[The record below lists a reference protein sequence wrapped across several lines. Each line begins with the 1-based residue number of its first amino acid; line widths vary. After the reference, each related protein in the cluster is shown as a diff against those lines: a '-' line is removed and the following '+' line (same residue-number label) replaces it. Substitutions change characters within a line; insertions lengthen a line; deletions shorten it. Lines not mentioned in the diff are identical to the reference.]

1 MPRVVLARA
10 WRSWQHARGV
20 ALLAAAALAI
30 GIGAATAIYSVVYAV
45 MLKPL
50 PLPEGERFIA
60 LFEGNLT
67 EPRRIGTLPR
77 DEIEIF
83 QQRSHSFDVFGWYR
97 GSGQNLVFGGEA
109 HHVSGIRLTR
119 SLAQNLGI
127 DPLLGRWFDDETGV
141 MLSHGLWRRLGSDP
155 AIVGKAITLDQH
167 PYTVSGVMPA
177 HFRFPVKD
185 VGPAG
190 ARPDVWLPLDVRE
203 EGAEYFVYARR
214 KPGVTFAAARDD
226 LRTIAAQIAADAPA
240 THRTFT
246 AAVWDLRQTITED
259 IRPTLLLLFG
269 AAGLLFL
276 ITCANAA
283 GLLLT
288 RAIARA
294 RETATRV
301 ALGAGRWQLAAQFF
315 VEGLLVAMA
324 GATGGVLLAMTLTPV
339 IVAIAAEYL
348 PRADQLSVDWTVL
361 LFAVGAAAVA
371 SALSSLAPLWQ
382 AMRTAPADALGEGVR
397 ASASARSRRVS
408 RWLVIAEMAFA
419 FGLLTLS
426 AMLVLNLRQLTRTA
440 TGFAPDGVVT
450 FVVSVPGTIAHQ
462 GETRL
467 PYQQR
472 LVDAIRAIPGVDNVG
487 FASSMPLD
495 GCCAS
500 VTIYPEG
507 REIDPNR
514 SPRMSFVAVSRDYFE
529 TMRIPLR
536 SGRLLTERDVSEDP
550 IGAVISLTTARQYW
564 GADNPVGTFG
574 RFNRPDGSRFE
585 VIGVVDDVR
594 NDGLGDPSVPEI
606 YISNAVQTIE
616 GMNFVV
622 RSARPA
628 ALLAPEIRATVRR
641 VDPEAPVYGIRA
653 MNDVIASSM
662 TLERVASLMT
672 AFFAGAALLLA
683 TLGVYG
689 VVAYSVRQRTVEI
702 GTRMAL
708 GATSRQVLSLVVRD
722 GLTLAVIA
730 VVAGAAVTI
739 AAVGYVRS
747 VLEIGD
753 PGPAPFLYATT
764 IVGALVLAATA
775 LPASR
780 AAMLSPMVAI
790 RNDPGSMWQAAR
802 TQVRRLLDTDSEAEL
817 SAVPLAAVVGDF
829 AEAVRRAVT
838 FPEAVKI
845 ALGAL
850 RERAGTDFIA
860 LLQKDGDRF
869 TSGDLAIGAD
879 GVVLNRLRHYNHPLA
894 LSEADW
900 ETWTQWAREFRP
912 QHQAEIERL
921 SLAGIRL
928 AVPLSIKNDIVGVLL
943 LGRPQGRDAYS
954 VPERRIFDS
963 AADVLALMIENARL
977 NARALEQE
985 KLRRDLELA
994 AEVQRRL
1001 LPRRPPRTAIGTL
1014 AAFTLPA
1021 RTIGGDYYDF
1031 VDLPGGEIGIA
1042 IADVSGKGIAAALL
1056 MSVVQASLRLMSTD
1070 RSGSC
1075 AELAAKMNRF
1085 LYGSTA
1091 GNKYATFFYAQVDPV
1106 THTLRFVNAGHN
1118 PPYLVRRTSTG
1129 IEAQQLKAGGTVLGL
1144 FPESDYEAGE
1154 LRLCPGDMLV
1164 AFTDGVSEALNV
1176 QGEEFGEARLEALL
1190 VNAMGCSADAI
1201 SDRLTTAMRDWIGG
1215 AEQHDDLTFIVLAVS
1230 DQPVAV

>member
-20 ALLAAAALAI
+20 AFLAAAALAI

-67 EPRRIGTLPR
+67 DPRRIGTLPR
-77 DEIEIF
+77 DDVEVF
-83 QQRSHSFDVFGWYR
+83 QQRNRSLDVFGWYR
-97 GSGQNLVFGGEA
+97 GSGQNLVFGGDP
-109 HHVSGIRLTR
+109 HHVEGIRLTP
-119 SLAQNLGI
+119 SLAHNLGI
-127 DPLLGRWFDDETGV
+127 DPLLGRWFTDETGV
-141 MLSHGLWRRLGSDP
+141 MISHGLWRRLGSDST
-155 AIVGKAITLDQH
+155 IVGKPITLDGQ
-167 PYTVSGVMPA
+167 PYTVAGVMPA
-177 HFRFPVKD
+177 HFRFPVND
-185 VGPAG
+185 VGAAG

-203 EGAEYFVYARR
+203 QSTEYFVYARR
-214 KPGVTFAAARDD
+214 RPGVTFAAAQDD
-226 LRTIAAQIAADAPA
+226 LRRVAAEIAAEKPA
-240 THRTFT
+240 THPQFT
-246 AAVWDLRQTITED
+246 AAVRDLRQTVTEE

-269 AAGLLFL
+269 GAGLLFL
-276 ITCANAA
+276 ITCTNAA

-288 RAIARA
+288 RAVARA

-315 VEGLLVAMA
+315 VEGLLVALA
-324 GATGGVLLAMTLTPV
+324 GAVGGVLLATTLTPV
-339 IVAIAAEYL
+339 IVAMAADYL
-348 PRADQLSVDWTVL
+348 PRADQVAVDWRVL
-361 LFAVGAAAVA
+361 LFAVAAAAIA

-397 ASASARSRRVS
+397 ASASARSRRVL
-408 RWLVIAEMAFA
+408 RWLVVAEMAFA

-426 AMLVLNLRQLTRTA
+426 AMLIVNLRQLTRT
-440 TGFAPDGVVT
+440 TPGFQPDGVLT
-450 FVVSVPGTIAHQ
+450 FVVSVPRAIARH
-462 GETRL
+462 GDTLL
-467 PYQQR
+467 PYQLR
-472 LVDAIRAIPGVDNVG
+472 LSDAIRSIPGVDDVA
-487 FASSMPLD
+487 FTSSIPLD
-495 GCCAS
+495 GCCSGAN
-500 VTIYPEG
+500 IYPEG
-507 REIDPNR
+507 RELDAR
-514 SPRMSFVAVSRDYFE
+514 LSRRTSLMAVSPTYFQ
-529 TMRIPLR
+529 TVRVPLR
-536 SGRLLTERDVSEDP
+536 SGRLLTERDVSKEL
-550 IGAVISLTTARQYW
+550 IYAVISLTMARQYW
-564 GADNPVGTFG
+564 GTDDPVGSFG
-574 RFNRPDGSRFE
+574 RFNGPDGDRFE
-585 VIGVVDDVR
+585 VVGVVGDVR
-594 NDGLGDPSVPEI
+594 NDGLGKPSVPEI
-606 YISNAVQTIE
+606 YIPSRVLSIE
-616 GMNFVV
+616 TMNFVV
-622 RSARPA
+622 RSSRSEFS
-628 ALLAPEIRATVRR
+628 LAPEIRTAIRG
-641 VDPEAPVYGIRA
+641 VDPEQPVYGIRA
-653 MNDVIASSM
+653 LNTVIASST

-672 AFFAGAALLLA
+672 TFFAGAALVLA

-708 GATSRQVLSLVVRD
+708 GATSREVLALVIRD
-722 GLTLAVIA
+722 GLTLAIIA
-730 VVAGAAVTI
+730 IAAGALVTI
-739 AAVGYVRS
+739 AAAGSIRS
-747 VLEIGD
+747 LLEVAN
-753 PGPAPFLYATT
+753 PGPAPFLYAAA
-764 IVGALVLAATA
+764 IVSGVVLLATA

-780 AAMLSPMVAI
+780 ASMLSPMVAI

-802 TQVRRLLDTDSEAEL
+802 TQVRRLLATDSEAEL

-829 AEAVRRAVT
+829 AEAVRRAET

-869 TSGDLAIGAD
+869 TSGELAIGAA

-900 ETWTQWAREFRP
+900 ETWAQWARDFRP
-912 QHQAEIERL
+912 QHQSEIERL
-921 SLAGIRL
+921 SHAGIRL

-943 LGRPQGRDAYS
+943 LGRPHGRDAYS
-954 VPERRIFDS
+954 LPERRIFDS

-985 KLRRDLELA
+985 KVRRDLELA

-1001 LPRRPPRTAIGTL
+1001 LPRRPPRTPIGTL

-1021 RTIGGDYYDF
+1021 RSIGGDYYDF
-1031 VDLPGGEIGIA
+1031 VDLPGGDIGIA

-1056 MSVVQASLRLMSTD
+1056 MSVVQASLRLMSAD
-1070 RSGSC
+1070 GSGSC
-1075 AELAAKMNRF
+1075 SELAAKMNRF

-1091 GNKYATFFYAQVDPV
+1091 GNKYATFFYAQVDRSA
-1106 THTLRFVNAGHN
+1106 HSLRFVNAGHN
-1118 PPYLVRRTSTG
+1118 PPYLVRRTSAG

-1144 FPESDYEAGE
+1144 FPETDYEAGE
-1154 LRLCPGDMLV
+1154 LRLCPGDVLV
-1164 AFTDGVSEALNV
+1164 AFTDGVTEALNL

-1190 VNAMGCSADAI
+1190 GNAMGCSAEAI
-1201 SDRLTTAMRDWIGG
+1201 SDRLTTAMREWIAD

>member
-20 ALLAAAALAI
+20 AFLAAAALAI
-30 GIGAATAIYSVVYAV
+30 GIGAATAMYSVVNAV

-50 PLPEGERFIA
+50 PLPEGDRFVA
-60 LFEGNLT
+60 VFEGNLN

-83 QQRSHSFDVFGWYR
+83 QQRNHSFDVFGWYR

-109 HHVSGIRLTR
+109 HHVNGIRLTQ

-127 DPLLGRWFDDETGV
+127 DPLLGRWFADETGV
-141 MLSHGLWRRLGSDP
+141 MLSHSLWRRLGSDP

-177 HFRFPVKD
+177 HFRFPVRD

-190 ARPDVWLPLDVRE
+190 ARPDVWLPLDLG

-214 KPGVTFAAARDD
+214 KPGVTFSAARDD
-226 LRTIAAQIAADAPA
+226 LRAIAAQIAADAPA

-246 AAVWDLRQTITED
+246 AAVWDLHQTISEE

-315 VEGLLVAMA
+315 VEGLLVAVA
-324 GATGGVLLAMTLTPV
+324 GAAGGVLLAMTLTPA
-339 IVAIAAEYL
+339 IVAMAAEFL
-348 PRADQLSVDWTVL
+348 PRADQVSVDWTVL
-361 LFAVGAAAVA
+361 LFAVGAAAAA

-408 RWLVIAEMAFA
+408 RWLVVAEMAFA

-426 AMLVLNLRQLTRTA
+426 AMLMLNLRQLTRTPP
-440 TGFAPDGVVT
+440 GFDPDGVVT
-450 FVVSVPGTIAHQ
+450 FIVSVPGTIAQHD
-462 GETRL
+462 GKRR

-472 LVDAIRAIPGVDNVG
+472 LFDAFRAVPGIDHVA
-487 FASSMPLD
+487 FASSVPLD

-507 REIDPNR
+507 REIDANR
-514 SPRMSFVAVSRDYFE
+514 SPRMSVVAVSPDYFE

-536 SGRLLTERDVSEDP
+536 KGRLLNERDVSRETML
-550 IGAVISLTTARQYW
+550 AVISLATARQYW
-564 GADNPVGTFG
+564 DSDDPVGAFG
-574 RFNRPDGSRFE
+574 RFNRPDGQRFE
-585 VIGVVDDVR
+585 VVGVVGDVK
-594 NDGLGDPSVPEI
+594 NDGLGKPSVPEI
-606 YISNAVQTIE
+606 YISSAIQSIE
-616 GMNFVV
+616 TMHFLV
-622 RSARPA
+622 RSTRPA
-628 ALLAPEIRATVRR
+628 GLLAPEIRAAVRR
-641 VDPEAPVYGIRA
+641 VDPEQPIYGIRA
-653 MNDVIASSM
+653 INDVIASSV
-662 TLERVASLMT
+662 TLERVAASMT
-672 AFFAGAALLLA
+672 AFFAGAALVLA

-689 VVAYSVRQRTVEI
+689 VVAYSIRQRTVEI

-708 GATSRQVLSLVVRD
+708 GASSQQVLSLVVRD
-722 GLTLAVIA
+722 GLVLAAIA
-730 VVAGAAVTI
+730 IVAGGAVTL
-739 AAVGYVRS
+739 AAVGTLRS
-747 VLEIGD
+747 FMEIAT
-753 PGPAPFLYATT
+753 PGPAPYFYATT

-817 SAVPLAAVVGDF
+817 SAVPLAAVVGDV
-829 AEAVRRAVT
+829 AEAVRRAET

-850 RERAGTDFIA
+850 RDRAGTDFIA

-869 TSGDLAIGAD
+869 SSGDLAIGAD
-879 GVVLNRLRHYNHPLA
+879 GIVLNRLRHYNHPLA

-900 ETWTQWAREFRP
+900 EAWAQWAREFRP
-912 QHQAEIERL
+912 QHQTEIERL
-921 SLAGIRL
+921 SHAGIRL

-943 LGRPQGRDAYS
+943 LGRPHGRDAYS
-954 VPERRIFDS
+954 LSEKGIFDS

-977 NARALEQE
+977 NVRALDQE

-1021 RTIGGDYYDF
+1021 RSIGGDYYDF

-1070 RSGSC
+1070 SSGSC

-1091 GNKYATFFYAQVDPV
+1091 GNKYATFFYAQVDPA

-1118 PPYLVRRTSTG
+1118 PPYLVRRTSAG

-1144 FPESDYEAGE
+1144 FPETDYEAGE
-1154 LRLCPGDMLV
+1154 LRLSAGDVLV
-1164 AFTDGVSEALNV
+1164 AFTDGVTEALNV
-1176 QGEEFGEARLEALL
+1176 QGEEFGEARLETLL
-1190 VNAMGCSADAI
+1190 VNAMGCSAEAI
-1201 SDRLTTAMRDWIGG
+1201 SDRLTTAMHEWIAG
-1215 AEQHDDLTFIVLAVS
+1215 AEQHDDLTFIVLAVNG
-1230 DQPVAV
+1230 QPAAV